1 MGNSFDERRWA
12 ELAAQI
18 ADTFRMRAPEAAAL
32 KANQTAR
39 LIAAIPFAAG
49 CAEPERTALSHLAT
63 YLLAGS
69 PSCRRVFDHK
79 AADDRDALARLAP
92 IADFQ
97 GGDKEVIDRGMR
109 LLAIIMVSGYR
120 HDLEKDSK
128 SGEYNPLLAKTW
140 EADQTVAALS
150 KGIDEKAALPYGF
163 LTKEESVRAFW
174 GTGSEAN

>member
-49 CAEPERTALSHLAT
+49 CAEPERSALSHLAT

-120 HDLEKDSK
+120 HDLEKDAK
-128 SGEYNPLLAKTW
+128 SGEYNPLLAKAW
-140 EADQTVAALS
+140 KADETIAALS
-150 KGIDEKAALPYGF
+150 KGIDEKAALYGF
-163 LTKEESVRAFW
+163 ATPEEAKVMFW
-174 GTGSEAN
+174 DVPDNRVC